1 MPAWPVPEL
10 SVIVPTF
17 NENENISELYHR
29 LCAVLDSVIW
39 EMVIVDDDSPD
50 GTAAAALALAKG
62 GAPVR
67 VIRRIG
73 RRGLS
78 SAVVEGMLS
87 SSADMFAV
95 IDADLQH
102 DEALLPRMLE
112 VLRQGD
118 IDLAIGTR
126 YAADGS
132 VGDWAAARVRMSRL
146 ATILAQKV
154 TGARISDPMSG
165 FFAIRREPLERVVRN
180 LSGEGYKILLDIF
193 ASSPV
198 PLRYAELPYTFRPR
212 LHGES
217 KLDSAVLSQYGLL
230 LLDKTVGRFIPARL
244 VFFSIVGAIGVLV
257 HYAAFALLF
266 FAGGLSFLTAQTGAT
281 VTAMTGNYILNN
293 QLTYRDAR
301 RKGWRFATGL
311 LGFYL
316 VCSIGLLGNVGIAS
330 YAFSLEYQWW
340 LAAFAGI
347 VVGTVWNFA
356 ASSIFVWKQRRL

>member
-1 MPAWPVPEL
+1 MQPQL

-17 NENENISELYHR
+17 NEVQNIGELYGR
-29 LCAVLDSVIW
+29 ISKVLHDIAW
-39 EMVIVDDDSPD
+39 EMVVVDDDSSD
-50 GTAAAALALAKG
+50 GTADAALALARAG
-62 GAPVR
+62 EPVR

-78 SAVVEGMLS
+78 SAVIEGMLS
-87 SSADMFAV
+87 SAADFFAV

-102 DEALLPRMLE
+102 DEALLPQMLE
-112 VLRQGD
+112 TLRQGD
-118 IDLAIGTR
+118 TDIVIGTR
-126 YAADGS
+126 YAGAGS
-132 VGDWAAARVRMSRL
+132 VGDWSAARVRMSRL
-146 ATILAQKV
+146 ATVLAQKV

-165 FFAIRREPLERVVRN
+165 FFAIRREPLERTVRH

-198 PLRYAELPYTFRPR
+198 PLRHAELPYTFRQR

-217 KLDSAVLSQYGLL
+217 KLDAAVLSQYGLL
-230 LLDKTVGRFIPARL
+230 LFDKTVGRFIPPRL
-244 VFFSIVGAIGVLV
+244 IFFSIVGAIGVFV

-266 FAGGLSFLTAQTGAT
+266 FAGGVSFLVAQTGAT
-281 VTAMTGNYILNN
+281 ITAMTGNYVLNN

-301 RKGWRFATGL
+301 RKGWKFVTGL
-311 LGFYL
+311 LAFYL